1 MERTFPSPSTRTWT
15 AVRRIVI
22 AVVDLPE
29 GEPQGPIIRSGH
41 LIDVDGPV
49 PVQELIAGLLNRPPC
64 VPMQPGVERVEVQV
78 MRRDAR
84 SEVRLSPREH
94 QVLQALVAGLSY
106 KMIADR
112 LGIGFQTV
120 STHLRHIY
128 TKLGVRTNTEA
139 VAMALRCGMLA
150 ERA

>member
-1 MERTFPSPSTRTWT
+1 M
-15 AVRRIVI
+15 I
-22 AVVDLPE
+22 AVIDLPD
-29 GEPQGPIIRSGH
+29 GEPEGPIVRTGH
-41 LIDVDGPV
+41 MITLDGAMPV
-49 PVQELIAGLLNRPPC
+49 EDLIAGLLNRPPC
-64 VPMQPGVERVEVQV
+64 VPMQPGVERVEVQL
-78 MRRDAR
+78 MRRDTR
-84 SEVRLSPREH
+84 PEVRLSPREH

>member
-1 MERTFPSPSTRTWT
+1 M
-15 AVRRIVI
+15 AGNRRVVI
-22 AVVDLPE
+22 AVIDLPD
-29 GEPQGPIIRSGH
+29 GEPEGPLVRHGH
-41 LIDVDGPV
+41 MITLDGAMPV
-49 PVQELIAGLLNRPPC
+49 EDLIAGLLNRPAC
-64 VPMQPGVERVEVQV
+64 VPMHPGVERVEVQV
-78 MRRDAR
+78 VRHADRP
-84 SEVRLSPREH
+84 EVRLSPREH

-128 TKLGVRTNTEA
+128 SKLGVRTNTEA

>member
-1 MERTFPSPSTRTWT
+1 MERTLPTPSARPT
-15 AVRRIVI
+15 AVNRRVVI
-22 AVVDLPE
+22 AVIDLADGEPE
-29 GEPQGPIIRSGH
+29 GPMVRNGH
-41 LIDVDGPV
+41 MITLDGAMPV
-49 PVQELIAGLLNRPPC
+49 EGLIAGLLNRPPC
-64 VPMQPGVERVEVQV
+64 VPMHPGVERVQVQV
-78 MRRDAR
+78 MRHEAR
-84 SEVRLSPREH
+84 QEVRLSPREH